1 VLSLLYAGYWF
12 GNVPVVKQNL
22 SAVIIGVIVL
32 SITPLVV
39 EYLRS
44 RLGRAKT

>member
-22 SAVIIGVIVL
+22 SAFILGVIVL
-32 SITPLVV
+32 SVMPIVF
-39 EYLRS
+39 EYLRY
-44 RLGRAKT
+44 RLNRAKS